1 MKLANPAPVYS
12 RADEFERNRAL
23 ELADMQNHKRG
34 RDIEVGAGR
43 VIIKSPDGTRWE
55 ITVSNA
61 GVVGASA
68 V

>member
-12 RADEFERNRAL
+12 RADELERNRAL

-43 VIIKSPDGTRWE
+43 VIVKSPDGTRWE